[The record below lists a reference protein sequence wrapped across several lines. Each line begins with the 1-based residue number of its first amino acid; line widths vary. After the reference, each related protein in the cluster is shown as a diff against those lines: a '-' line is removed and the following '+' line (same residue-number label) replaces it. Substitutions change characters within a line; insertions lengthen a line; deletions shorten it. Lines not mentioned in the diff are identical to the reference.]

1 MKHYIILTSGIFEMG
16 GAEMFTANKCK
27 YLKSK
32 GWDVRVFYYRNF
44 GELKIQELAP
54 YRGNCIPE
62 LLYGITYI
70 TQKRRSLIIEQICA
84 GINKGDEVVVE
95 SHIINLAYWGELVAE
110 YCGGK
115 SILNSMEE
123 NIAPFSDAEAS
134 FVEHKLK
141 RWEILNA
148 VSTKTLHRYFN
159 DRYKEE
165 YVQYIHNYMRVFC
178 SNVVTD
184 DDESLSLP
192 TEGQSIMSIGR
203 LDKPYILP
211 MFEEIKKFASQNK
224 DKKYNVLVIG
234 GSPDG
239 SVEHEVKNLFAGVD
253 NVSLFMY
260 GYVFPV
266 PRNLINK
273 ADVGI
278 ATANSVLVT
287 ADQGIPTIAMDIH
300 DFQPIGIFGRN
311 TNNKFSRDNEP
322 IIPASTWLQEVL
334 NEGKF
339 PKVAP
344 TEMDV
349 DAELERV
356 FGKQVEFLVLSPN
369 DHQYYDVE
377 RVYPQSAYMINQ
389 FKKLIHDIIKK

>member
-1 MKHYIILTSGIFEMG
+1 MKHYIFLTSGIFEMG

-27 YLKSK
+27 YLKSI

-44 GELKIQELAP
+44 GELKIQELVP
-54 YRGNCIPE
+54 YLGNCIPE

-70 TQKRRSLIIEQICA
+70 TKKRRSEILAQICA

-95 SHIINLAYWGELVAE
+95 SHIINLAYWGELVAKC
-110 YCGGK
+110 CGGK

-123 NIAPFSDAEAS
+123 NIAPFLDTEAS
-134 FVEHKLK
+134 FVEYKLK

-148 VSTKTLHRYFN
+148 SVKALHRYFN
-159 DRYKEE
+159 DRYQED
-165 YVQYIHNYMRVFC
+165 YAQYTHNYMRAFC

-184 DDESLSLP
+184 DDDSLDLP
-192 TEGQSIMSIGR
+192 SEGQNIMSIGR

-211 MFEEIKKFASQNK
+211 MFEEIKKFASLNK

-239 SVEHEVKNLFAGVD
+239 SVEKNVEALFA
-253 NVSLFMY
+253 NECNIALYMY

-287 ADQGIPTIAMDIH
+287 ADQGVPTISICINDL
-300 DFQPIGIFGRN
+300 QPLGIFGR
-311 TNNKFSRDNEP
+311 TTKNKFYREEEP
-322 IIPASTWLQEVL
+322 IQSVSTCLHEVL

-339 PKVAP
+339 PRVAP

-356 FGKQVEFLVLSPN
+356 FGKQVEFLALSPN

-377 RVYPQSAYMINQ
+377 GVYPQTAYIKNQ
-389 FKKLIHDIIKK
+389 FKKFIRDIIKK